1 MNVWMPEVS
10 RFYGII
16 VKMYFNDHAPPHFHA
31 FYCEH
36 EVLVSITTLAVIA
49 GRLPP
54 RPIARGTE
62 WASLRQ
68 NELLVAWERARKQE
82 SPGKVEPLS

>member
-1 MNVWMPEVS
+1 MPEVS

-31 FYCEH
+31 FYGEH
-36 EVLVSITTLAVIA
+36 EALVSITTLAVIA

-54 RPIARGTE
+54 RAMGARDRMGRP
-62 WASLRQ
+62 LRQ
-68 NELLVAWERARKQE
+68 NELLVAWERARNQE

>member
-1 MNVWMPEVS
+1 MPEVS

-31 FYCEH
+31 FYGEN
-36 EVLVSITTLAVIA
+36 EALISITTLAVLA

-54 RPIARGTE
+54 RAMGLVTE
-62 WASLRQ
+62 
-68 NELLVAWERARKQE
+68 
-82 SPGKVEPLS
+82 

>member
-1 MNVWMPEVS
+1 MPEVS

-31 FYCEH
+31 FYGEH

-54 RPIARGTE
+54 RAMGLVTE

-68 NELLVAWERARKQE
+68 NELLVAWERARNQE